1 MQSEVESWEEPIVDT
16 STAANPA
23 ICSANI
29 KREIVDVAG
38 NNGVFN

>member
-1 MQSEVESWEEPIVDT
+1 MQSEAESWEEPVVDT
-16 STAANPA
+16 SATAANPA

-38 NNGVFN
+38 VFNHS